1 MIDEKMN
8 ANLQCEWIFFASG
21 MPGAVVQEDTIFVE
35 KGRSLHINIPFFGN
49 PTPTAIWKYNDVP
62 IPPSPRIRIDTLGN
76 ETSLNVKQ
84 MSAEDAGVY
93 SLILENETGRL
104 EAHINV
110 KILGKRNSRHF
121 FTSTSLNKNEKK
133 VKFTLEFF

>member
-1 MIDEKMN
+1 
-8 ANLQCEWIFFASG
+8 

-110 KILGKRNSRHF
+110 KILGEKQTAEIF
-121 FTSTSLNKNEKK
+121 FIFTSLNKTKK
-133 VKFTLEFF
+133 VKFSLEFLSKIFVQNFDFFLDFLKFF